1 MSTAILH
8 KIDDHRGRSQAK
20 PKVVDRRK
28 GYLQSVIARIRKVLM
43 DGTRV
48 YLQGENSEKSYV
60 HRIWGIRLH
69 STGEYFQV
77 KTTFGWTPVL
87 YSETLVDENGN
98 EFFSSPKFSEMNDSQ
113 LDLAIGR
120 FIRDFGVLP
129 TSREIRVAV

>member
-1 MSTAILH
+1 MSTAVLNFEE
-8 KIDDHRGRSQAK
+8 HRALPKAK

-28 GYLQSVIARIRKVLM
+28 GYLQSVIARVRNVLL
-43 DGTRV
+43 DGTKV
-48 YLQGENSEKSYV
+48 YLQGENSDKSYV
-60 HRIWGIRLH
+60 HRLWGIRLH
-69 STGEYFQV
+69 PTGEYFQV